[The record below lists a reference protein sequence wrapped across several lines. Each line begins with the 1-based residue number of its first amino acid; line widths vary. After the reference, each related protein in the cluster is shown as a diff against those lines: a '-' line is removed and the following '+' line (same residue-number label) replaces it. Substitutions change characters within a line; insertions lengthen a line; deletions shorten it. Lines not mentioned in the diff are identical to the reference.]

1 MFGKPKTLEVSTE
14 ELAVIEEALHTQS
27 KIWDVQ
33 ANAGGGE
40 ARARLNQIKRVLAN
54 VVQQKPRPDAE
65 TAPRKSGGFWMSR
78 IFG

>member
-1 MFGKPKTLEVSTE
+1 MFDKPKTLEVSAE
-14 ELAVIEEALHTQS
+14 ELAVIEAALHTQS

-40 ARARLNQIKRVLAN
+40 ARARLNQIKRVLAT
-54 VVQQKPRPDAE
+54 VVQQKPRLAKK
-65 TAPRKSGGFWMSR
+65 TAPRKCGGFWMSR